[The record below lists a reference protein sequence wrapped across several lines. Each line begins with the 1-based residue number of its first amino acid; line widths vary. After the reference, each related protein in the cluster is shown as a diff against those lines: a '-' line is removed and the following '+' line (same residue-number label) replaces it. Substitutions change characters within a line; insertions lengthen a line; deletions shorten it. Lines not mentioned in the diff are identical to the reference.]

1 MIVIED
7 VQLTPK
13 RVPVGGN
20 YLLRV
25 RARDNADVSYADTEM
40 LEMAIGMV
48 DQYNPSDYSNFG
60 AVATARDAGQA
71 LLASNPTID
80 RQAEVDEAAQA
91 IFDAIGALEWAEGH
105 RNNPIPYRH
114 LMSVTE
120 GLYYS
125 YNGHIYRCLQSA
137 SSSMMIPGT
146 APRLFGRRLHDL
158 QPSSSGPYLYRGCNH
173 ISDIDHVDLGRG
185 LIYYLKFKER
195 STC

>member
-13 RVPVGGN
+13 RVPIGGN

-25 RARDNADVSYADTEM
+25 RARDNADVSYADTTL
-40 LEMAIGMV
+40 LETAIDMV
-48 DQYNPSDYSNFG
+48 AQYTPSDYKDFSDVDA
-60 AVATARDAGQA
+60 AVAAAQA
-71 LLASNPTID
+71 LLNAKPTVD
-80 RQAEVDEAAQA
+80 RQEEVDAAAMA
-91 IFDAIGALEWAEGH
+91 IFDAIAALEWAERH

-125 YNGHIYRCLQSA
+125 YNGNTYRCLWSA

-146 APRLFGRRLHDL
+146 APR
-158 QPSSSGPYLYRGCNH
+158 YWEA
-173 ISDIDHVDLGRG
+173 V
-185 LIYYLKFKER
+185 
-195 STC
+195 T

>member
-13 RVPVGGN
+13 RVPIGGN

-25 RARDNADVSYADTEM
+25 RARDNADVSYADTTL
-40 LEMAIGMV
+40 LETAIDMV
-48 DQYNPSDYSNFG
+48 AQYTPSDYKDFSDVDA
-60 AVATARDAGQA
+60 AVAAAQA
-71 LLASNPTID
+71 LLNAKPTVD
-80 RQAEVDEAAQA
+80 RQEEVDAAAMA
-91 IFDAIGALEWAEGH
+91 IFDAIAALEWAEVH

-125 YNGHIYRCLQSA
+125 YNGNTYRCLWSA

-146 APRLFGRRLHDL
+146 APR
-158 QPSSSGPYLYRGCNH
+158 YWEA
-173 ISDIDHVDLGRG
+173 V
-185 LIYYLKFKER
+185 
-195 STC
+195 T

>member
-25 RARDNADVSYADTEM
+25 RARDNADVSYADTTL
-40 LEMAIGMV
+40 LETAIDMV
-48 DQYNPSDYSNFG
+48 AQYTPSDYKDFSDVET
-60 AVATARDAGQA
+60 AVAAAQA
-71 LLASNPTID
+71 LLNAKPTADRQDEVDAAAIASNI
-80 RQAEVDEAAQA
+80 AIAA
-91 IFDAIGALEWAEGH
+91 IFDAIAVLEWAEGH

-125 YNGHIYRCLQSA
+125 YNGNTYRCLRSA

-146 APRLFGRRLHDL
+146 APR
-158 QPSSSGPYLYRGCNH
+158 YWEA
-173 ISDIDHVDLGRG
+173 V
-185 LIYYLKFKER
+185 
-195 STC
+195 T

>member
-40 LEMAIGMV
+40 LEMAISMV
-48 DQYNPSDYSNFG
+48 AQYTPSDYKDFSG
-60 AVATARDAGQA
+60 VDA
-71 LLASNPTID
+71 
-80 RQAEVDEAAQA
+80 AAMA
-91 IFDAIGALEWAEGH
+91 IFDAIAALEWAEGH

-137 SSSMMIPGT
+137 SSSMMVPGT
-146 APRLFGRRLHDL
+146 ASR
-158 QPSSSGPYLYRGCNH
+158 YWEA
-173 ISDIDHVDLGRG
+173 V
-185 LIYYLKFKER
+185 
-195 STC
+195 T

>member
-13 RVPVGGN
+13 RVPIGGN

-25 RARDNADVSYADTEM
+25 RARDNADVSYADTT
-40 LEMAIGMV
+40 LLNGNRYGGAI
-48 DQYNPSDYSNFG
+48 YTPSDYKDFSDVET
-60 AVATARDAGQA
+60 AVAAAQA
-71 LLASNPTID
+71 LLNAKPTAD
-80 RQAEVDEAAQA
+80 RQDEVDAAAMA
-91 IFDAIGALEWAEGH
+91 IFDAIAVLEWAEGH

-146 APRLFGRRLHDL
+146 APR
-158 QPSSSGPYLYRGCNH
+158 YWEA
-173 ISDIDHVDLGRG
+173 V
-185 LIYYLKFKER
+185 
-195 STC
+195 T

>member
-25 RARDNADVSYADTEM
+25 RARDNTEVQYANTEM
-40 LEMAIGMV
+40 LELAISMV

-91 IFDAIGALEWAEGH
+91 IFDAIDALEWAEGH
-105 RNNPIPYRH
+105 RNNPIPYKH
-114 LMSVTE
+114 LMKVTQ

-125 YNGHIYRCLQSA
+125 YQGNIYRCLQSA

-146 APRLFGRRLHDL
+146 APR
-158 QPSSSGPYLYRGCNH
+158 YWEE
-173 ISDIDHVDLGRG
+173 VA
-185 LIYYLKFKER
+185 
-195 STC
+195 

>member
-80 RQAEVDEAAQA
+80 RQAEVDETAQA

-146 APRLFGRRLHDL
+146 APR
-158 QPSSSGPYLYRGCNH
+158 YWEE
-173 ISDIDHVDLGRG
+173 VA
-185 LIYYLKFKER
+185 
-195 STC
+195 

>member
-7 VQLTPK
+7 AQLTPK

-25 RARDNADVSYADTEM
+25 RARDDAEVQYADVEM
-40 LEMAIGMV
+40 LELAISMV
-48 DQYNPSDYSNFG
+48 DKYYPSDYKDFSG
-60 AVATARDAGQA
+60 VEAAKAAAQA
-71 LLASNPTID
+71 LLNAKPTAD
-80 RQAEVDEAAQA
+80 RQDEVDAAAMA
-91 IFDAIGALEWAEGH
+91 IFDAIAVLEWAEGH
-105 RNNPIPYRH
+105 RNNPIPYKH

-146 APRLFGRRLHDL
+146 APR
-158 QPSSSGPYLYRGCNH
+158 YWEA
-173 ISDIDHVDLGRG
+173 V
-185 LIYYLKFKER
+185 
-195 STC
+195 T

>member
-13 RVPVGGN
+13 RVPIGGN

-25 RARDNADVSYADTEM
+25 RARDNADVSYADTTL
-40 LEMAIGMV
+40 LETAIDMV
-48 DQYNPSDYSNFG
+48 AQYTPSDYKDFSDVDA
-60 AVATARDAGQA
+60 AVAAAQA
-71 LLASNPTID
+71 LLNAKPTVD
-80 RQAEVDEAAQA
+80 RQEEVDAAAMA
-91 IFDAIGALEWAEGH
+91 IFDAIAALEWAEGH

-125 YNGHIYRCLQSA
+125 YNGNTYRCLWSA

-146 APRLFGRRLHDL
+146 APR
-158 QPSSSGPYLYRGCNH
+158 YWEA
-173 ISDIDHVDLGRG
+173 V
-185 LIYYLKFKER
+185 
-195 STC
+195 T

>member
-40 LEMAIGMV
+40 LEMAISMV
-48 DQYNPSDYSNFG
+48 AQYTPSDYKDFSG
-60 AVATARDAGQA
+60 VEAAVAKLGTNARDAFT
-71 LLASNPTID
+71 NMD
-80 RQAEVDEAAQA
+80 EVDAAAMA
-91 IFDAIGALEWAEGH
+91 IFDAIAALEWAEGH

-146 APRLFGRRLHDL
+146 APR
-158 QPSSSGPYLYRGCNH
+158 YWEA
-173 ISDIDHVDLGRG
+173 V
-185 LIYYLKFKER
+185 
-195 STC
+195 T

>member
-25 RARDNADVSYADTEM
+25 RARDNADVSYADTTL
-40 LEMAIGMV
+40 LETAIDMV
-48 DQYNPSDYSNFG
+48 AQYTPSDYKDFSG
-60 AVATARDAGQA
+60 AAAAVAAAQA
-71 LLASNPTID
+71 LLNAKPTAD
-80 RQAEVDEAAQA
+80 RQDEVDAAAMA
-91 IFDAIGALEWAEGH
+91 IFDAIAALEWAEGH

-120 GLYYS
+120 GLYYN

-146 APRLFGRRLHDL
+146 APR
-158 QPSSSGPYLYRGCNH
+158 YWEA
-173 ISDIDHVDLGRG
+173 V
-185 LIYYLKFKER
+185 
-195 STC
+195 T

>member
-7 VQLTPK
+7 AQLTPK

-25 RARDNADVSYADTEM
+25 RARDNADVSYADTTL
-40 LEMAIGMV
+40 LETAIDMV
-48 DQYNPSDYSNFG
+48 AQYTPSDYKDFSG
-60 AVATARDAGQA
+60 AAAAVAAAQA
-71 LLASNPTID
+71 LLNAKPTAD
-80 RQAEVDEAAQA
+80 RQDEVDAAAMA

-125 YNGHIYRCLQSA
+125 YNGHIYRCLRSA

-146 APRLFGRRLHDL
+146 APR
-158 QPSSSGPYLYRGCNH
+158 YWEA
-173 ISDIDHVDLGRG
+173 V
-185 LIYYLKFKER
+185 
-195 STC
+195 T

>member
-13 RVPVGGN
+13 RVPIGGN

-25 RARDNADVSYADTEM
+25 RARDNADVSYADTTL
-40 LEMAIGMV
+40 LETAIDMV
-48 DQYNPSDYSNFG
+48 AQYTPSDYKDFSG
-60 AVATARDAGQA
+60 AAAAVAAAQA
-71 LLASNPTID
+71 LLNAKPTAD
-80 RQAEVDEAAQA
+80 RQDEVDAAAMA
-91 IFDAIGALEWAEGH
+91 IFDAIAVLEWAEGH
-105 RNNPIPYRH
+105 CNNPIPYRH

-146 APRLFGRRLHDL
+146 APR
-158 QPSSSGPYLYRGCNH
+158 YWEA
-173 ISDIDHVDLGRG
+173 V
-185 LIYYLKFKER
+185 
-195 STC
+195 T

>member
-80 RQAEVDEAAQA
+80 RQAEVDEAESGLN
-91 IFDAIGALEWAEGH
+91 DAIGALEWAEGH

-146 APRLFGRRLHDL
+146 APR
-158 QPSSSGPYLYRGCNH
+158 YWEE
-173 ISDIDHVDLGRG
+173 VA
-185 LIYYLKFKER
+185 
-195 STC
+195 

>member
-7 VQLTPK
+7 AQLTPK

-25 RARDNADVSYADTEM
+25 RARDNADVSYADTTL
-40 LEMAIGMV
+40 LETAIDMV
-48 DQYNPSDYSNFG
+48 AQYTPSDYKDFSG
-60 AVATARDAGQA
+60 VEAAVAAAQA
-71 LLASNPTID
+71 LLNAKPTVD
-80 RQAEVDEAAQA
+80 RQEEVDTAAMA
-91 IFDAIGALEWAEGH
+91 IFDAIAALEWAEGH

-125 YNGHIYRCLQSA
+125 YNGHIYRCLRSA

-146 APRLFGRRLHDL
+146 APR
-158 QPSSSGPYLYRGCNH
+158 YWEA
-173 ISDIDHVDLGRG
+173 V
-185 LIYYLKFKER
+185 
-195 STC
+195 T